1 MRRRLA
7 FAAGLFAS
15 GLFIWLA
22 LRDANWTDI
31 RNGLM
36 AAKFVWAAPFLLA
49 LFAFY
54 WLKSVRWQYLLSTAA
69 EASSRELFPMVMI
82 GYAGTAVLPMQMGE
96 FVRAY
101 LASVRYSL
109 RYSQVLGSIFV
120 ERVFDL
126 LTILVLIGAVLA
138 GNQELPDGLVTSGYV
153 ISAIAAAAIVATVLL
168 VTRTDTVVALTRI
181 LLTPLPAR
189 FVEAVTEQ
197 LRAAADG
204 LTVITNGALMRKVAV
219 NSLLQWGLMGA
230 CIWVSLQAL
239 GIHLPVSGAL
249 LVLAATIVGISL
261 PTSPG
266 YVGNIQLAFV
276 VALTPYDIPA
286 SQAIAAS
293 VFYHVLAYVSVVV
306 VGFFFLQKSGLGFGE
321 LKDRAE
327 SDAAAS

>member
-7 FAAGLFAS
+7 FAAGLIAS

-22 LRDANWTDI
+22 LREANWTDI

-69 EASSRELFPMVMI
+69 KASSRELFPMVMI

-189 FVEAVTEQ
+189 FVDAVIEQ

-204 LTVITNGALMRKVAV
+204 LIVVTNGALMRKVAV

-239 GIHLPVSGAL
+239 GIQLPVSGAL

>member
-7 FAAGLFAS
+7 FAAGLIAS
-15 GLFIWLA
+15 ALFIWLA
-22 LRDANWTDI
+22 LREANWTDI

-36 AAKFVWAAPFLLA
+36 AAQFAWAAPFLLS

-69 EASSRELFPMVMI
+69 NASSRELFPMVMI

-101 LASVRYSL
+101 LASVRFSL
-109 RYSQVLGSIFV
+109 RYSQVLGTIFV

-138 GNQELPDGLVTSGYV
+138 GNRELPDGLVTSGYV
-153 ISAIAAAAIVATVLL
+153 ISAIAAAAIVATALL
-168 VTRTDTVVALTRI
+168 VTRTAAIVALARF
-181 LLTPLPAR
+181 LLTPLPDR
-189 FVEAVTEQ
+189 FVDVVIEQ
-197 LRAAADG
+197 LRAAAVG
-204 LTVITNGALMRKVAV
+204 LAVVTQGTVMGRVAV

-239 GIHLPVSGAL
+239 DIQLPVSGAL

-321 LKDRAE
+321 LKARVE
-327 SDAAAS
+327 SDPSTS